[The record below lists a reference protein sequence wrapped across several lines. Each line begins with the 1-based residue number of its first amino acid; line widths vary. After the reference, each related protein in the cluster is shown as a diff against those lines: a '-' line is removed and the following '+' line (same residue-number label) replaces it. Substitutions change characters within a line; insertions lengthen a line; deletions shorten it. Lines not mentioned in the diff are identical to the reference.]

1 MQKPTY
7 NLILTCLSKI
17 PGPVIKDVVSN
28 SIKEINYSDE
38 EGLIKFTG
46 IMTNE
51 ASVKYLMQK
60 LKKKYDHLDAIYYI
74 ASEIV
79 SQEATF
85 INKEEKFSLKQSH
98 AKFFEERIY
107 QYCEEEES
115 EPIDFKGLEN
125 PISNNPDA
133 NELINLSAKIANDI
147 IELKDEHKDKEFHL
161 FIDANGGFRDFVTV
175 VVAILR
181 TLKDEDIEIDQ
192 IIGTNLSGS
201 EGSVIDKTAAFQIY
215 DLYSGIYEFINYGR
229 SKTIETYF
237 NECNIEQTSAM
248 EEVISSINQMS
259 DAFTLCRPS
268 KMLRMTKNLKKTLDN
283 YKKEENTSEVF
294 DFLCRKIN
302 KEYQYIFA
310 SFESG
315 SVEDFQTIRQMIL
328 YCLKHKLLQQ
338 ALTIYSEL
346 IPDILY
352 DQIIYPSN
360 EIRQHFETS
369 YNNQKKKPYS
379 KGYTFIQQYM
389 MIKSSKNDRN
399 LKLLDIYIDKT
410 NDDDFQTKTIE
421 GKKKTFKKLLN
432 KNFINSK
439 YREEEIINIMYNY
452 WIIKDERNYSNHADK
467 KDNSS
472 VNFNNVEKASD
483 FMIKA
488 INQIK
493 DLLEEKHL

>member
-1 MQKPTY
+1 MKKTTY
-7 NLILTCLSKI
+7 NLILTCLSMI
-17 PGPVIKDVVSN
+17 PGPIIKEVVCN
-28 SIKEINYSDE
+28 DSIKENNYSDE
-38 EGLIKFTG
+38 EGLIKFKG
-46 IMTNE
+46 LLTNE
-51 ASVKYLMQK
+51 ASVKYLMHK
-60 LKKKYDHLDAIYYI
+60 LNKKNDYLDAIYYI
-74 ASEIV
+74 ASEKV
-79 SQEATF
+79 SQEAMF
-85 INKEEKFSLKQSH
+85 INEEEKFSLNQSH
-98 AKFFEERIY
+98 AQFFEKRIY
-107 QYCEEEES
+107 QYCDEEGL

-133 NELINLSAKIANDI
+133 YELINLSAKIASDI
-147 IELKDEHKDKEFHL
+147 ILLKEEHKDKEFHL

-181 TLKDEDIEIDQ
+181 TLKDENIDIDQ
-192 IIGTNLSGS
+192 IIGTNLSGN

-215 DLYSGIYEFINYGR
+215 DLYSGIDEFINYGR

-237 NECNIEQTSAM
+237 DECNIEQTSTM
-248 EEVISSINQMS
+248 KKVISSINQMS

-268 KMLRMTKNLKKTLDN
+268 KMLRTTKNLKDALDE
-283 YKKEENTSEVF
+283 YKRKGNNSKVF
-294 DFLCRKIN
+294 DFLCYKIN

-315 SVEDFQTIRQMIL
+315 NVEDFQTIRQMIL

-346 IPDILY
+346 IPDILFEY
-352 DQIIYPSN
+352 IIYPSN
-360 EIRQHFETS
+360 KIKDHFETS

-389 MIKSSKNDRN
+389 MIKSKNDKN

-410 NDDDFQTKTIE
+410 NDDKFQIKTIE
-421 GKKKTFKKLLN
+421 GKKKTLKKLLN

-439 YREEEIINIMYNY
+439 YKEEEIINIMYNY

-472 VNFNNVEKASD
+472 VNFNDVEKASE

-493 DLLEEKHL
+493 DLLEEK